1 MSQLIPE
8 RHKQSADDP
17 LGTFSDLERA
27 NDRFRSMVEQVL
39 SGASPTALARE
50 VGVWVPDVD
59 VEELDD
65 AYLIEAELPGVD
77 RKDVNVELAGNELSV
92 TGEIK
97 QRERKGLVRRR
108 TRRTGR
114 FELHLTLPD
123 PVNGEK
129 VDARFDNGV
138 LSVRVPKLESSQR
151 RQIEVKS

>member
-1 MSQLIPE
+1 MSQLLPE
-8 RHKQSADDP
+8 RRKQAANDP
-17 LGTFSDLERA
+17 LDTFSDLERA
-27 NDRFRSMVEQVL
+27 TDRFRSMVDQIL

-50 VGVWVPDVD
+50 AGVWAPDVD

-65 AYLIEAELPGVD
+65 AYVVEAELPGVD
-77 RKDVNVELAGNELSV
+77 RKDVNVELAGNDLSI

-97 QRERKGLVRRR
+97 ERERKGIVRRR

-114 FELHLTLPD
+114 FELHLRLPERVD
-123 PVNGEK
+123 GEK

-138 LSVRVPKLESSQR
+138 LTVRVPKLESAQR

>member
-1 MSQLIPE
+1 MSQTLPE
-8 RHKQSADDP
+8 RRKQTTNDP

-27 NDRFRSMVEQVL
+27 TDRFRSMVDQIL

-50 VGVWVPDVD
+50 AGVWVPDVD

-65 AYLIEAELPGVD
+65 AYMVEAELPGVD
-77 RKDVNVELAGNELSV
+77 RKEVNVELTGNELSI
-92 TGEIK
+92 TGDIK
-97 QRERKGLVRRR
+97 ERERKGILRHR

-114 FELHLTLPD
+114 FELHLTLPERVD
-123 PVNGEK
+123 GEK

-138 LSVRVPKLESSQR
+138 LTVRVPKLESAQR

>member
-1 MSQLIPE
+1 MSQLLPE
-8 RHKQSADDP
+8 RRKQAANDP
-17 LGTFSDLERA
+17 LDTFTDLGRA
-27 NDRFRSMVEQVL
+27 TDRFRSMVDQIL

-50 VGVWVPDVD
+50 AGIWVPDVD

-65 AYLIEAELPGVD
+65 AYMIEAELPGVD
-77 RKDVNVELAGNELSV
+77 RKDVNVQLAGNELSI

-97 QRERKGLVRRR
+97 ERERKGIVRRR

-114 FELHLTLPD
+114 FELHLTLPERVD
-123 PVNGEK
+123 SEK

-138 LSVRVPKLESSQR
+138 LTVRVPKLESAQR